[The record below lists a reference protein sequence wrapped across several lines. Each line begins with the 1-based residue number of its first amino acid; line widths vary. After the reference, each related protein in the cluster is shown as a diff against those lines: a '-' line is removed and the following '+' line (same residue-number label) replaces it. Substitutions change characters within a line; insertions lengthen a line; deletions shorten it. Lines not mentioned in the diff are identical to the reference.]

1 MTAFSGISLDYY
13 FFLKF
18 ISFSIMAEMKIK
30 KAAVAME
37 WTNGEL
43 FFLWFEDS
51 DGDIMFFLSCRN

>member
-43 FFLWFEDS
+43 FFF
-51 DGDIMFFLSCRN
+51 MV